1 MQRREF
7 NRNALAAT
15 LAAGAGFA
23 ARPAFAQSLGTL
35 KMMVPA
41 NPGGGWD
48 QTGRALANAMQAEGV
63 IKGAQFENKGGAGGT
78 LGLSQFINSNK
89 GDGSALMM
97 GGMVMVGGIILSK
110 SQVDLSM
117 VTPIARLT
125 TEPVVIVVPASS
137 PHKTLADLMKQFK
150 ANPGSVSW
158 GGGSA
163 GGTDHILAGLIAQAI
178 GADTTKV
185 NYVPFKG
192 GGEAIAA
199 IIGGHVTAGVS
210 GLGEFAEQIKGK
222 RMRALAVSAETA
234 VDGIGSLKEQGVDVV
249 LGNWRGC
256 FGAPGIS
263 DTQRDA
269 LVAAVK
275 KATESKAWQDSL
287 AKFGWTPW
295 FLGGPEYKAFIDQDI
310 KRIGGMLTSLGL
322 VKS

>member
-7 NRNALAAT
+7 NLAALASLLAAQG
-15 LAAGAGFA
+15 LAAG
-23 ARPAFAQSLGTL
+23 PAQAQNLGTL
-35 KMMVPA
+35 KMMIPA

-48 QTGRALANAMQAEGV
+48 QTGRNLAVAMQSAGV
-63 IKGAQFENKGGAGGT
+63 ISGAQFENKGGAGGT
-78 LGLSQFINSNK
+78 LGLTQFINNAK
-89 GDGSALMM
+89 GDGNALMM

-110 SQVDLSM
+110 SSVDLTM

-125 TEPVVIVVPASS
+125 SEYVVVVVPSSS
-137 PHKTLADLMKQFK
+137 PHKTLGDLMKVFK

-163 GGTDHILAGLIAQAI
+163 GGTDHILVGLAAQAI
-178 GADTTKV
+178 GADTAKI

-210 GLGEFAEQIKGK
+210 GLGEFAEQIKGG
-222 RMRALAVSAETA
+222 RMRALAVSSPEP
-234 VDGIGSLKEQGVDVV
+234 VDGIPSMKEQGADVV

-256 FGAPGIS
+256 FGGPGLS
-263 DTQRDA
+263 AAQQDA
-269 LVAAVK
+269 LVKAVK
-275 KATESKAWQDSL
+275 SATETPAWKETL

-295 FLGGPEYKAFIDQDI
+295 FLGGDEYKKFLQEDI
-310 KRIGGMLTSLGL
+310 ARGGGILASLGL
-322 VKS
+322 TKKS